1 MARQM
6 VVRSGADLG
15 AVIAEARHRRGL
27 TQEELARSVNLDRT
41 YLARVETGRSVLL
54 LDRVFKLLRRLGVEV
69 VVTLPS
75 GTEVA
80 TAPGEDR
87 T

>member
-15 AVIAEARHRRGL
+15 AVIAEARRQRGL

-54 LDRVFKLLRRLGVEV
+54 LDRVFQFLRRLGVEV
-69 VVTLPS
+69 VVTLPGGS
-75 GTEVA
+75 DVA
-80 TAPGEDR
+80 APEGDR
-87 T
+87 A

>member
-15 AVIAEARHRRGL
+15 AVIAEARRQRGL

-75 GTEVA
+75 GT
-80 TAPGEDR
+80 DR
-87 T
+87 AVPEERDR